1 MLLQILSFVT
11 RPLKTLKI
19 EWKIADS
26 TAGRVGKPLELAH
39 CLFSILAYN
48 KKKSVCRGNHKMEDV
63 KQTIADNITEL
74 RKGMHLTQAE
84 LADKMGYTDKAISK
98 WERAESIPD
107 VVTLKEFAELSG
119 VTLDYLV
126 AKEHAENRATLSK
139 QARGNRVVI
148 SLLAA
153 AAVWLIATV
162 LFVYLQILGVAD
174 VWKVFVGAVPITMI
188 VLLVFNSIWGNTK
201 LNYVIISVLV
211 WSALAFTYLMLM
223 QYNLFL
229 IFLIGIPIQVMVI
242 LWSKIKTYKT

>member
-1 MLLQILSFVT
+1 
-11 RPLKTLKI
+11 
-19 EWKIADS
+19 
-26 TAGRVGKPLELAH
+26 
-39 CLFSILAYN
+39 
-48 KKKSVCRGNHKMEDV
+48 MEDI

-84 LADKMGYTDKAISK
+84 LAEKMGYTDKAISK

-107 VVTLKEFAELSG
+107 IVTLKEFASLSG

-126 AKEHAENRATLSK
+126 EKEHPENRVALTK
-139 QARGNRVVI
+139 HARSNRMVI

-162 LFVYLQILGVAD
+162 LFVYLKIFGIPD
-174 VWKVFVGAVPITMI
+174 VWKVFAGAVPVTMI
-188 VLLVFNSIWGNTK
+188 VLLVFNSIWGKTK

-211 WSALAFTYLMLM
+211 WSALAFAYFMLM

-242 LWSKIKTYKT
+242 LWSRIKTYKDT